1 MAEPSPLFNGGRIQ
15 WRPLLGAAG
24 TALLLYGAWRFRA
37 LIAYMLIAVALS
49 FVGRPLV
56 LAVQRIRLRGKPLT
70 ANVGALVALCAM
82 AAIAAAA
89 AAIVVP
95 IVWAQIET
103 LSTLDTAQIQRMF
116 ESTMAWM
123 DTDFPIALDPAGG
136 PNSAYIVQ
144 ELHALLTPDLL
155 GGMLGDA
162 VAFAGQAAIAASS
175 VLFMTYF
182 FLRDGALFRNILF
195 AVTPTGMED
204 RMSTIVDRTSQ
215 LLTRYFLGLILQV
228 AIVSAIVT
236 GGLWIIG
243 VPNALLIGTLA
254 GLFNLVPYVGP
265 IAGAAVGLLLIA
277 TGWPG
282 DAASMQ
288 SAVAWSAAVFGLA
301 QIVDNWFT
309 QPVIFANSVHAH
321 PLEIFI
327 LLSVAGSLGG
337 PVGMV
342 LAIPG
347 YTLLRIVAKE
357 LLSGFKII
365 DRLTSRL

>member
-1 MAEPSPLFNGGRIQ
+1 
-15 WRPLLGAAG
+15 
-24 TALLLYGAWRFRA
+24 
-37 LIAYMLIAVALS
+37 
-49 FVGRPLV
+49 
-56 LAVQRIRLRGKPLT
+56 
-70 ANVGALVALCAM
+70 
-82 AAIAAAA
+82 
-89 AAIVVP
+89 
-95 IVWAQIET
+95 
-103 LSTLDTAQIQRMF
+103 
-116 ESTMAWM
+116 
-123 DTDFPIALDPAGG
+123 
-136 PNSAYIVQ
+136 
-144 ELHALLTPDLL
+144 
-155 GGMLGDA
+155 
-162 VAFAGQAAIAASS
+162 
-175 VLFMTYF
+175 
-182 FLRDGALFRNILF
+182 
-195 AVTPTGMED
+195 
-204 RMSTIVDRTSQ
+204 
-215 LLTRYFLGLILQV
+215 
-228 AIVSAIVT
+228 
-236 GGLWIIG
+236 
-243 VPNALLIGTLA
+243 LIGTLA

-347 YTLLRIVAKE
+347 YTLFRIVAKE

>member
-1 MAEPSPLFNGGRIQ
+1 MAEPSPFWNGGRIQ

-24 TALLLYGAWRFRA
+24 TLLLLYGAWRFRA
-37 LIAYMLIAVALS
+37 LIAYLLVAVALS

-56 LAVQRIRLRGKPLT
+56 LAVQRIRFRGKPLT
-70 ANVGALVALCAM
+70 ANVGALAALLVM
-82 AAIAAAA
+82 AVVAAAA
-89 AAIVVP
+89 AALVLPV
-95 IVWAQIET
+95 VWAQIET
-103 LSTLDTAQIQRMF
+103 LSSIDTAQIQRMF
-116 ESTMAWM
+116 ESTMHWF
-123 DTDFPIALDPAGG
+123 DTDFPFALDPTGG
-136 PNSAYIVQ
+136 PNSAYLLR
-144 ELHALLTPDLL
+144 ELQALLTPDLL

-162 VAFAGQAAIAASS
+162 FAFAGEVLLAASS
-175 VLFMTYF
+175 ILFMTYF

-195 AVTPTGMED
+195 AITPTGMED
-204 RMSTIVDRTSQ
+204 RMASIVDRTSQ
-215 LLTRYFLGLILQV
+215 LLTRYFIGLIIQV
-228 AIVSAIVT
+228 AIVSVLVT

-265 IAGAAVGLLLIA
+265 IAGTAVGLLLIA

-288 SAVAWSAAVFGLA
+288 QAVAWSAGVFGLA

-309 QPVIFANSVHAH
+309 QPVIFANSAHAH

-337 PVGMV
+337 PLGMV

-347 YTLLRIVAKE
+347 YTLFRIVAKE